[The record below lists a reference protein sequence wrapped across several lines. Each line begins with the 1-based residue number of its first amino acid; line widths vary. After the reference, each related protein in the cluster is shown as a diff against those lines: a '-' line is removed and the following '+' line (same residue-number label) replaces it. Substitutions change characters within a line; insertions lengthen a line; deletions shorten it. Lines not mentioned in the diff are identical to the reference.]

1 MTPYERLLLPENL
14 YYAWRKAKRLYRMA
28 DGYINQGELL
38 EFELDLEN
46 RLQKIER
53 QFRKGKYRLQPI
65 RPVPRPKKLKDG
77 QCVDRQYYHIAVDDQ
92 VAWIAVVNALGPE
105 LDDQMPAWSYGN
117 RLYRPAWYE
126 EENKES
132 KLEIGPYR
140 HASGHLYKKFQHS
153 WPLFRKHISLT
164 ARTMASQIEK
174 EKESEPDQRAIET
187 AFREG
192 LPYLENSFWHRPQ
205 NNNTDL
211 YYASIDLKQF
221 YPSIDSKK
229 ILAGLLLAHNASDLE
244 GKLEALLDSML
255 KFTLDKSDITVSVL
269 ENVEPAFKGKR
280 VKGLPTG
287 LFAAGF
293 LANAAMLPVDKAV
306 NEKIQTDKTIAHFR
320 FVDDHTILT
329 YKFDKLCEWI
339 GWYKKLVA
347 EQLGVKVNEDKSDPE
362 SLSDWIKLSK
372 NQSASPIVVRKKEKV
387 LKAAQADCK
396 IDGTNP
402 TKLLTKTLE
411 KVSIIAGQNTNVL
424 DDHDLTDRLKDLE
437 WLLLADIPEREI
449 RPDTRAAFAAGQI
462 ATLAPMLIQESD
474 GVVDAHRAL
483 AKTERELQF
492 LEKHPNANGK
502 KIQALKE
509 KHKQQTN
516 YLSEQENKL
525 RNEERGHLA
534 RCFSLLIHAMK
545 EHPGKA
551 RLFFRLHQY
560 CLLTGHQ
567 GLRQIIEWISGLRK
581 EEAEGAGVWADYYN
595 GLTLQILAQNILK
608 AIRVCTTPAS
618 LRSDQ
623 EAAKRHLED
632 IVGIEQNLF
641 NTSGANESWFH
652 KMARREYAVSV
663 AIAAEYLKQNGLQNL
678 SSKFS
683 EMVKFYDA
691 AGLDS
696 DSSVWLEKTGYSA
709 GNWAYLAEHHLRTDA
724 SHTSLWENFR
734 RGFDYRKISDQ
745 RAIRLYP
752 EAFPEKAWEHLVS
765 SKSTSREDDSGWIY
779 DILKNNP
786 DWIKG
791 AKKVRKT
798 AFMRA
803 ARVLQAESK
812 THISI
817 AEWTKYI
824 NNDDCSPF
832 DPRKSE
838 WTALEIIRQVIEPK
852 LEVGAAPVPLE
863 RIHPQNILIP
873 REWMTIPE
881 NAPHLSWEKWRSYI
895 DNSPPIKFAESEH
908 SLLDYRYHSH
918 KDSADDIWLKRENQF
933 GAIGRLLLGLLCGNH
948 DAPIEWNIRGNERVL
963 DIPRARVFRAL
974 AISSPSL
981 LLIEGC
987 IDPRSAESRL
997 IARLPDLFGLE
1008 DGGSANDIQYD
1019 PPLLN
1024 DVNDLVAAI
1033 RNAQDILSQNQL
1045 TVSMHQPRQLIPFRL
1060 SDFAVSASGESEED
1074 ADA

>member
-46 RLQKIER
+46 RLQRIER
-53 QFRKGKYRLQPI
+53 QFRNGRYKLQPM
-65 RPVPRPKKLKDG
+65 RPVPRPKKLKDDG

-92 VAWIAVVNALGPE
+92 IAWIAVVNALGPD
-105 LDDQMPAWSYGN
+105 LDDKMPAWSYGN
-117 RLYRPAWYE
+117 RLYRAAWYE
-126 EENKES
+126 EEKQES
-132 KLEIGPYR
+132 KLEVGPYR

-164 ARTMASQIEK
+164 ARTMARPITKTE
-174 EKESEPDQRAIET
+174 ESEPDQRAIEAAT
-187 AFREG
+187 KEG
-192 LPYLENSFWHRPQ
+192 LPYLENDFWNRPQ
-205 NNNTDL
+205 NNSTDL

-221 YPSIDSKK
+221 YPSIHAEK
-229 ILAGLLLAHNASDLE
+229 ILAGLLLAQNASDPE
-244 GKLEALLDSML
+244 GKLETLLRSML
-255 KFTLDKSDITVSVL
+255 KFTLDKSDIPAPVL
-269 ENVEPAFKGKR
+269 EVVEPAFKGKS

-293 LANAAMLPVDKAV
+293 LANAAMLSVDKIV
-306 NEKIQTDKTIAHFR
+306 DEKIQTDKTIAHFR

-329 YKFDKLCEWI
+329 YDFEKLCEWI
-339 GWYKKLVA
+339 EWYKTLV
-347 EQLGVKVNEDKSDPE
+347 EGHLGVKVNEDKSDPE
-362 SLSDWIKLSK
+362 SLSDYLRALDRKRVSLKTKNKKKLL
-372 NQSASPIVVRKKEKV
+372 AE
-387 LKAAQADCK
+387 ADSK
-396 IDGTNP
+396 IDGSNP

-411 KVSIIAGQNTNVL
+411 KVSIIAGQNINVL
-424 DDHDLTDRLKDLE
+424 DDHDLKDRLKDLE

-462 ATLAPMLIQESD
+462 ATLAPMIMQEAD
-474 GVVDAHRAL
+474 GIVDTHREL
-483 AKTERELQF
+483 VKMERELQT
-492 LEKHPNANGK
+492 LEEYPEQNAK
-502 KIQALKE
+502 KIQVLAEAYKKQLERLKE
-509 KHKQQTN
+509 
-516 YLSEQENKL
+516 QEKKL
-525 RNEERGHLA
+525 GNEEKGHLT
-534 RCFSLLIHAMK
+534 RCFGLLIHAMK

-560 CLLTGHQ
+560 CLLTGHH
-567 GLRQIIEWISGLRK
+567 GLRQIIEWIAGLRDQ
-581 EEAEGAGVWADYYN
+581 ESSVWADYYSS
-595 GLTLQILAQNILK
+595 LTLQILAQNILK
-608 AIRVCTTPAS
+608 AIRVCTTPAT

-623 EAAKRHLED
+623 EAANRHLED
-632 IVGIEQNLF
+632 IASIDQKLF

-652 KMARREYAVSV
+652 KMARREYTVSV
-663 AIAAEYLKQNGLQNL
+663 AIAVEYLKQSGLQSL
-678 SSKFS
+678 SSKFA
-683 EMVKFYDA
+683 EVAKFHDA
-691 AGLDS
+691 PALDG

-709 GNWAYLAEHHLRTDA
+709 GNWAYLAEHYLRTD
-724 SHTSLWENFR
+724 SHHTGLWEVF
-734 RGFDYRKISDQ
+734 GPSFDYGIVSDQ
-745 RAIRLYP
+745 QAIRLYP
-752 EAFPEKAWEHLVS
+752 AAFPKNAWEYLVS

-779 DILKNNP
+779 EILKNKP
-786 DWIKG
+786 EWIKG
-791 AKKVRKT
+791 TKKVRKT
-798 AFMRA
+798 AFKRA
-803 ARVLQAESK
+803 VRVLEAESK

-817 AEWTKYI
+817 TEWTEYT
-824 NNDDCSPF
+824 NSDDRLPF

-838 WTALEIIRQVIEPK
+838 WTALEIIRQIIEPK
-852 LEVGAAPVPLE
+852 LEVGATSVPLE

-873 REWMTIPE
+873 REWLAIPE
-881 NAPHLSWEKWRSYI
+881 NGLHLSWEKWRFHIRKSL
-895 DNSPPIKFAESEH
+895 PIKFAESEH

-918 KDSADDIWLKRENQF
+918 KDFADDIWLKRENQF

-948 DAPIEWNIRGNERVL
+948 DAPIEWNIRGNEKVL
-963 DIPRARVFRAL
+963 DIPRARVFRSL
-974 AISSPSL
+974 AISSPTL

-1008 DGGSANDIQYD
+1008 DGGSANDMQYD

-1024 DVNDLVAAI
+1024 DVNDLVEAI
-1033 RNAQDILSQNQL
+1033 RDAQDILSQNQL

>member
-46 RLQKIER
+46 RLQRIER
-53 QFRKGKYRLQPI
+53 QFRNGRYKLQPI
-65 RPVPRPKKLKDG
+65 RPVPRPKKIKDG
-77 QCVDRQYYHIAVDDQ
+77 ECIDRQYYHIAVDDQ
-92 VAWIAVVNALGPE
+92 VAWIAIANALGPE
-105 LDDQMPAWSYGN
+105 LDDEMPAWSYGN
-117 RLYRPAWYE
+117 RLYRAAWYE
-126 EENKES
+126 EEHQES
-132 KLEIGPYR
+132 KLEVGPYR

-164 ARTMASQIEK
+164 ARTMARPITKSE
-174 EKESEPDQRAIET
+174 ESEPDQRAIE
-187 AFREG
+187 AASKEG
-192 LPYLENSFWHRPQ
+192 LPYLDNDFWNRPQ

-221 YPSIDSKK
+221 YPSIHAEK
-229 ILAGLLLAHNASDLE
+229 ILAGLLLAQGANTPD
-244 GKLEALLDSML
+244 GKLESLLKSML
-255 KFTLDKSDITVSVL
+255 KFTLDKSDISAPVL
-269 ENVEPAFKGKR
+269 INVDPPFKGKY

-293 LANAAMLPVDKAV
+293 LANAAMLTVDKIV
-306 NEKIQTDKTIAHFR
+306 NEKIQADKTIAHFR

-329 YKFDKLCEWI
+329 YEFDKLCEWI
-339 GWYKKLVA
+339 EWYKKLVT
-347 EQLGVKVNEDKSDPE
+347 EQLGAKVNEDKSDPE
-362 SLSDWIKLSK
+362 SLSEWIKLSK
-372 NQSASPIVVRKKEKV
+372 NLSASPIVVKKKEKA
-387 LKAAQADCK
+387 LKAAQADTK

-424 DDHDLTDRLKDLE
+424 DDHDLKDRLKDLE

-462 ATLAPMLIQESD
+462 ATLAPMLIQEAD
-474 GVVDAHRAL
+474 GIVDTHREL
-483 AKTERELQF
+483 VKMERELQT
-492 LEKHPNANGK
+492 LGKYPEQNAK
-502 KIQALKE
+502 KIQVLTERYNKQSERLNEQIKKLGHEE
-509 KHKQQTN
+509 K
-516 YLSEQENKL
+516 
-525 RNEERGHLA
+525 GHLT
-534 RCFSLLIHAMK
+534 RCFGLLIHAMK

-560 CLLTGHQ
+560 CLLTGHH
-567 GLRQIIEWISGLRK
+567 GLRQIIEWIDGLR
-581 EEAEGAGVWADYYN
+581 EQGCSVWADYYSS
-595 GLTLQILAQNILK
+595 LTLQILAQNIMK

-623 EAAKRHLED
+623 EAAIRHLED
-632 IVGIEQNLF
+632 IASIEQKLF
-641 NTSGANESWFH
+641 STNGANESWFH
-652 KMARREYAVSV
+652 KMARREYTVSIAVAV
-663 AIAAEYLKQNGLQNL
+663 EYLKQSGLQIL
-678 SSKFS
+678 SCKFA
-683 EMVKFYDA
+683 EVAKFHDA
-691 AGLDS
+691 PALEDN
-696 DSSVWLEKTGYSA
+696 SSVWLKKTGYSA
-709 GNWAYLAEHHLRTDA
+709 GNWAYLAEHHLRTDY
-724 SHTSLWENFR
+724 HNTGLWDIFG
-734 RGFDYRKISDQ
+734 RGFDYGKVSDQ

-752 EAFPEKAWEHLVS
+752 EAFPKKAWEYLVS

-786 DWIKG
+786 EWIKG
-791 AKKVRKT
+791 TKKVRKT

-803 ARVLQAESK
+803 VRVFEAESK

-817 AEWTKYI
+817 AEWTRYI
-824 NNDDCSPF
+824 NSDDCSPF

-873 REWMTIPE
+873 REWMAVPE
-881 NAPHLSWEKWRSYI
+881 NALHLSWEKWRSHI
-895 DNSPPIKFAESEH
+895 EKSPPIKFAESEY

-918 KDSADDIWLKRENQF
+918 KDFADDIWLKRENQF

-948 DAPIEWNIRGNERVL
+948 DAPIEWNVRGNERVL
-963 DIPRARVFRAL
+963 DIPRARVFRSL
-974 AISSPSL
+974 AISSPTL

-1008 DGGSANDIQYD
+1008 DGGSANDMQYD

-1074 ADA
+1074 TDA

>member
-28 DGYINQGELL
+28 DGYINQGELM

-53 QFRKGKYRLQPI
+53 QFRNGRYKLQPM
-65 RPVPRPKKLKDG
+65 RPVPRPKKLKDDG

-92 VAWIAVVNALGPE
+92 IAWIAVVNALGPD
-105 LDDQMPAWSYGN
+105 LDEKMPAWSYGN
-117 RLYRPAWYE
+117 RLYRAAWYE
-126 EENKES
+126 EEKQES

-164 ARTMASQIEK
+164 ARTMARPITKTE
-174 EKESEPDQRAIET
+174 ESEPDQRAIE
-187 AFREG
+187 AAAIVG
-192 LPYLENSFWHRPQ
+192 LPYLENDFWNRPQ
-205 NNNTDL
+205 NKSTDL

-221 YPSIDSKK
+221 YPSIHSKK
-229 ILAGLLLAHNASDLE
+229 ILAGLLLAQNASDPE
-244 GKLEALLDSML
+244 GKFEALLDSML
-255 KFTLDKSDITVSVL
+255 NFTLDKSDITASLL
-269 ENVEPAFKGKR
+269 ENVEPAFKGKS

-293 LANAAMLPVDKAV
+293 LANAALLPVDKIV
-306 NEKIQTDKTIAHFR
+306 DEKIQTDKTIAHFR

-329 YKFDKLCEWI
+329 YDFEKLCDWI
-339 GWYKKLVA
+339 EWYKQLVL

-362 SLSDWIKLSK
+362 SLSEWLKISK
-372 NQSASPIVVRKKEKV
+372 NLSDNSRVKKKKEAKES
-387 LKAAQADCK
+387 KAKADSK
-396 IDGTNP
+396 IDGSNP

-424 DDHDLTDRLKDLE
+424 DDHDLKDRLKDLE

-462 ATLAPMLIQESD
+462 ATLAPMLIQEAD
-474 GVVDAHRAL
+474 GIVDTH
-483 AKTERELQF
+483 RELIKMEHELQA
-492 LEKHPNANGK
+492 LGKYPEQNGK
-502 KIQALKE
+502 KIQALTEQYK
-509 KHKQQTN
+509 KQ
-516 YLSEQENKL
+516 LERFKEQEKKL
-525 RNEERGHLA
+525 GHEEKGHLT

-560 CLLTGHQ
+560 CLLTGHH
-567 GLRQIIEWISGLRK
+567 GLKQIIEWIDGLR
-581 EEAEGAGVWADYYN
+581 EQGASVWADYYSS
-595 GLTLQILAQNILK
+595 LTLQILAQNILK

-623 EAAKRHLED
+623 EAATRHLED
-632 IVGIEQNLF
+632 IASIEQKFF
-641 NTSGANESWFH
+641 NISGTNESWFH
-652 KMARREYAVSV
+652 KMARREYTASV
-663 AIAAEYLKQNGLQNL
+663 AIAVEYLKQNGVQSLT
-678 SSKFS
+678 SKFA
-683 EMVKFYDA
+683 EVAKFHDA
-691 AGLDS
+691 PALED
-696 DSSVWLEKTGYSA
+696 DSSVWIEKTGYSA
-709 GNWAYLAEHHLRTDA
+709 GNWAYLAEHHLRTD
-724 SHTSLWENFR
+724 SRHTGLWEVFG
-734 RGFDYRKISDQ
+734 RGFDYEKVSDQ

-752 EAFPEKAWEHLVS
+752 EAFPKKAWEYLVS

-779 DILKNNP
+779 DILKNNN
-786 DWIKG
+786 DWIKE

-803 ARVLQAESK
+803 TRVIDAESK

-817 AEWTKYI
+817 TEWTNYL
-824 NNDDCSPF
+824 NSADCSPF

-838 WTALEIIRQVIEPK
+838 WTALEIIRQIIEPK

-873 REWMTIPE
+873 REWMAIPE
-881 NAPHLSWEKWRSYI
+881 NALYLSWEKWRAHI
-895 DNSPPIKFAESEH
+895 DKSPPIKFAESEH

-918 KDSADDIWLKRENQF
+918 KDFADDIWLKRENQF

-948 DAPIEWNIRGNERVL
+948 DAPIEWNIRGNEKVL
-963 DIPRARVFRAL
+963 DIPRARAFRSL
-974 AISSPSL
+974 AISSPTL

-997 IARLPDLFGLE
+997 IARLPDLFGIE
-1008 DGGSANDIQYD
+1008 DGGAANDMQYD

-1024 DVNDLVAAI
+1024 DENDLVTAI
-1033 RNAQDILSQNQL
+1033 RNAQGILKDNQL
-1045 TVSMHQPRQLIPFRL
+1045 AVSMHQPRQLIPFRL

-1074 ADA
+1074 TDA